1 MPLYLRLLMVSG
13 PPDEVAAAAKG
24 HVEQLGR
31 LRDAGH
37 LRHAGE
43 FVNGDGFFE
52 VLDLED
58 RHEAERLTRASPLV
72 ERGLTSWL
80 LRELTEGSDRAS
92 SHSR

>member
-80 LRELTEGSDRAS
+80 LRELAEGAD
-92 SHSR
+92 